1 MSVAVNKTKVL
12 IVDDSPT
19 VLECLTRIFNATGR
33 LQVIGTARNGKEAVD
48 FVRHTR
54 PDIIT
59 MDITMPGMDGVE
71 TTRRL
76 VAEFPDARVVML
88 TAHGQERMVIDALD
102 AGAVGYVLKPVR
114 PERLDDMFKTVM
126 ARSG

>member
-1 MSVAVNKTKVL
+1 
-12 IVDDSPT
+12 
-19 VLECLTRIFNATGR
+19 
-33 LQVIGTARNGKEAVD
+33 
-48 FVRHTR
+48 
-54 PDIIT
+54 
-59 MDITMPGMDGVE
+59 MPGMDGVE

>member
-1 MSVAVNKTKVL
+1 MPLKVI
-12 IVDDSPT
+12 IVDDSLIMIKRLSSLIEGLGHQVMAT
-19 VLECLTRIFNATGR
+19 AVNGEAALEAYRAW
-33 LQVIGTARNGKEAVD
+33 
-48 FVRHTR
+48 R

-114 PERLDDMFKTVM
+114 PERLDDMFMTVM
-126 ARSG
+126 ARSD